1 MMSSSAP
8 FDLPPSPAPE
18 AEEPPPQDGWPEG
31 LTALRR
37 QLDQIDNALHQ
48 LLMRRARVVEGVA
61 KSGKRHAYRPGRE
74 ASIIRRLLRCHRGAL
89 PPQTLVRIWRELL
102 AGTIAMQ
109 EPFAV
114 AVCEPDAGSS
124 FTQAAREHFG
134 VLTPL
139 HSYSSPAQAM
149 AAVSRGAAAVAVL
162 PLPSNTDTAQ
172 SAWWIRLL
180 QQRDEPCL
188 HVVGR
193 LPFWAPRPAGAPSAQ
208 AFVIAAIDPD
218 PSGRDRSLL
227 AVELDPDVS
236 GTRLTAAITS
246 AQLTP
251 GWTIVRRDQ
260 GTAPA
265 NALAE
270 IDDFLTDDDP
280 RLARLDPILRRRVV
294 LGAYAVP
301 EGTA

>member
-1 MMSSSAP
+1 MSSSAP
-8 FDLPPSPAPE
+8 FDLPPSPAPD
-18 AEEPPPQDGWPEG
+18 AEEPPPQDGWPGG
-31 LTALRR
+31 LAALRS
-37 QLDQIDNALHQ
+37 QLDQIDDALHQ
-48 LLMRRARVVEGVA
+48 LLMRRACVVEGVA

-74 ASIIRRLLRCHRGAL
+74 ASIIRRLLHRHRGAL

-102 AGTIAMQ
+102 AGTTAMQ

-114 AVCEPDAGSS
+114 AVCEPDAGSGS
-124 FTQAAREHFG
+124 IQAAREHFG
-134 VLTPL
+134 ALTPM
-139 HSYSSPAQAM
+139 HSCSSPAQVM
-149 AAVSRGAAAVAVL
+149 AAVGRGAAAAGVL

-180 QQRDEPCL
+180 QQRDEPRL
-188 HVVGR
+188 RVVCR
-193 LPFWAPRPAGAPSAQ
+193 LPFWVPRPAGAPSAQ
-208 AFVIAAIDPD
+208 TLVIAAIDPD

-236 GTRLTAAITS
+236 GTRLISAITA

-251 GWTIVRRDQ
+251 GWTIVRREP
-260 GTAPA
+260 GKAPA
-265 NALAE
+265 HALVE
-270 IDDFLTDDDP
+270 IDNFLTDTDP
-280 RLARLDPILRRRVV
+280 RLAGLDPALRRPVV